1 MVRNDNTLLYRMAL
15 TQIPGVGSIIG
26 KKLVSY
32 CGGVEAVF
40 KEKKRNLL
48 KIPGVGSVLVR
59 GFNRNEALAK
69 AEKEI
74 KFIEKGRIKPIFY
87 LDKEYP
93 QRLTHCIDGP
103 LMLFYRGIANLNSPR
118 IVSIVGTRKATNY
131 GRYCCQKIVEG
142 LADSNVLIISG
153 LAYGIDTCAH
163 RSSLINGI
171 KTIGVLAHGLD
182 RIYPWLNRKLAG
194 QMVKEGGLITEFF
207 SGTLPDRE
215 NFPKRNRIIA
225 GMADAVV
232 VIEAA
237 YKGGALITAEI
248 ANSYNREVFAIPG
261 RIDNQY
267 SVGCNQMIKM
277 NKAALAESA
286 EDIKF
291 IMGWERSV
299 EETSSGQTRLFI
311 DLSEEEETIINL
323 LETNGKSGIDWIS
336 LSSNMSMSKVASV
349 LLHLEFK
356 GLIKSLPGKIYTL
369 Y

>member
-1 MVRNDNTLLYRMAL
+1 
-15 TQIPGVGSIIG
+15 
-26 KKLVSY
+26 
-32 CGGVEAVF
+32 
-40 KEKKRNLL
+40 
-48 KIPGVGSVLVR
+48 
-59 GFNRNEALAK
+59 
-69 AEKEI
+69 
-74 KFIEKGRIKPIFY
+74 
-87 LDKEYP
+87 
-93 QRLTHCIDGP
+93 
-103 LMLFYRGIANLNSPR
+103 
-118 IVSIVGTRKATNY
+118 
-131 GRYCCQKIVEG
+131 
-142 LADSNVLIISG
+142 
-153 LAYGIDTCAH
+153 
-163 RSSLINGI
+163 
-171 KTIGVLAHGLD
+171 
-182 RIYPWLNRKLAG
+182 
-194 QMVKEGGLITEFF
+194 
-207 SGTLPDRE
+207 
-215 NFPKRNRIIA
+215 
-225 GMADAVV
+225 MADAVV

-237 YKGGALITAEI
+237 HKGGALITADI

-286 EDIKF
+286 EDIKL

>member
-1 MVRNDNTLLYRMAL
+1 
-15 TQIPGVGSIIG
+15 
-26 KKLVSY
+26 
-32 CGGVEAVF
+32 
-40 KEKKRNLL
+40 
-48 KIPGVGSVLVR
+48 
-59 GFNRNEALAK
+59 
-69 AEKEI
+69 
-74 KFIEKGRIKPIFY
+74 
-87 LDKEYP
+87 
-93 QRLTHCIDGP
+93 
-103 LMLFYRGIANLNSPR
+103 MLFYRGIANLNSPR

-131 GRYCCQKIVEG
+131 GRLCCQKIVEG
-142 LADSNVLIISG
+142 LAGSNVLIISG

-163 RSSLINGI
+163 KSSLINGL

-207 SGTLPDRE
+207 SESLPDRE

-237 YKGGALITAEI
+237 HKGGALITADI

-261 RIDNQY
+261 RIDSQY

-299 EETSSGQTRLFI
+299 EETSSGQTKLFI